1 MIWGSK
7 EPPDPEA
14 GGARSQNPPVF
25 FIPAA
30 ALGESRSSARGIG
43 IGVGE
48 LSAEMEWLEKNLQ
61 ENFDLPAKHPSE
73 EALRRW
79 RSAVSVVRNPRRRF
93 RMVADLVS
101 RSQNE
106 ARRRSI
112 QVLTLLY
119 CLSLPLTSPPCSG
132 LRFTL
137 PCTVLHS
144 HALISS
150 LSPLHPLLQFLS
162 RPFQVYYQTLKPIL
176 PYPPGN

>member
-1 MIWGSK
+1 MSHRTGRARGRRPRSASKIKRAPPPPRTVRVIWGSK
-7 EPPDPEA
+7 EPPEPEA

-30 ALGESRSSARGIG
+30 ALGESRSSARS

-132 LRFTL
+132 LR
-137 PCTVLHS
+137 
-144 HALISS
+144 
-150 LSPLHPLLQFLS
+150 LHPS
-162 RPFQVYYQTLKPIL
+162 VHRAP
-176 PYPPGN
+176 